1 MAGSPNEKKFMREKI
16 VKPPINK
23 RRVAGRLLCLLLV
36 AAVFGV
42 VAAVTFAVSRPL
54 AEKYFGSETASAG
67 IPITIAKDAEPGAQ
81 TAPMET
87 MKETAEEALQPD
99 ELREEIQE
107 IVEEELKEF
116 IWTPEQIAGA
126 QRVMQ
131 EICQE
136 ADKGI
141 VTVAAVRR
149 QVDWFDNPVES
160 AGQYAGVIVAINPS
174 EAVILTGEQ
183 AVQEADALN
192 VIFGDGNIAPGE
204 IKQRDTVAH
213 LAAIRVKTADIT
225 DSTMNW
231 IKAVELGNSYTVR
244 VGDPV
249 LAVGSPSGR
258 VHSVGQGLISYVA
271 RNVQVADGQTRVL
284 YTDFDCDV
292 EKGTFLLNLSGQLI
306 GWATEQF
313 KNDETPD
320 VTMIMPVSEYKGIL
334 QKMTN
339 GEEIPYVG
347 IMGLDVS
354 ESMQAGGIPLGIYIT
369 DCIAE
374 GPAYSAGIQ
383 NGDILTGV
391 NGETVASIR
400 EFQSRLEDKKA
411 GDTLNLTVRRKGIDA
426 YKEIE
431 YSITIGAR

>member
-23 RRVAGRLLCLLLV
+23 RQVAGRLLRLLLV
-36 AAVFGV
+36 AVLFGV
-42 VAAVTFAVSRPL
+42 VAAVTFVVSRPF
-54 AEKYFGSETASAG
+54 AEKYFGSETTSSG
-67 IPITIAKDAEPGAQ
+67 IPITIAKDAEPGGQ

-87 MKETAEEALQPD
+87 MKETAEEAPPD

-107 IVEEELKEF
+107 IVEKALQDF
-116 IWTPEQIAGA
+116 VWTPEQIAGA
-126 QRVMQ
+126 QRIMQ
-131 EICQE
+131 EIGQE

-183 AVQEADALN
+183 AVKEADALN
-192 VIFGDGNIAPGE
+192 VIFGDGNVAPGE

-213 LAAIRVKTADIT
+213 MAAIRVKTADIT

-244 VGDPV
+244 IGDPV
-249 LAVGSPSGR
+249 VAVGSPAGR
-258 VHSVGQGLISYVA
+258 VHSVGQGLISYIA
-271 RNVQVADGQTRVL
+271 RSVQVADGQTRVL
-284 YTDFDCDV
+284 YADFDCDV

-306 GWATEQF
+306 GWATEEF
-313 KNDETPD
+313 KSDETPD

-334 QKMTN
+334 QKLTN

-354 ESMQAGGIPLGIYIT
+354 ESMQAEGIPLGIYIT
-369 DCIAE
+369 DCMAE

-400 EFQSRLEDKKA
+400 EFQSRLEDKNA
-411 GDTLNLTVRRKGIDA
+411 GDTLNLTIRRKGIDA